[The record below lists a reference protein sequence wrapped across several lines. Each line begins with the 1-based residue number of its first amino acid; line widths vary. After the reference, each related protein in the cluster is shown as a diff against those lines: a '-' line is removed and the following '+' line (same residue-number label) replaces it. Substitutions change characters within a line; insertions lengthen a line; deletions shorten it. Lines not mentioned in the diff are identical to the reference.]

1 MIRGTGRN
9 LSLLLLL
16 MVGIAWPGLAQEP
29 VEAPEDAEDEGTY
42 VETVDVTVVN
52 LDVYVTDKKGEPI
65 TGLTRD
71 DFEIFEN
78 GRPVA
83 ISNFFAV
90 EDRQPVEAQ
99 PPAAV
104 AEPEAPAIPG
114 MPEEEQFALPD
125 DQRLSLVIYVDNF
138 NIRPFNRN
146 RVFRRLRDFL
156 IEKVSTHDQVMLVT
170 YDRSLH
176 MRHDFT
182 SDPTLI
188 ASQLFELEEL
198 AAFGV
203 HWDSERRDVLR
214 DINDSDSLAAV
225 SWRVRQFAE
234 SGYNDLSFS
243 IGAIKEIVTS
253 LAGMPGRKVMLYVS
267 DGLQMLPGEDLYY
280 ALNRKF
286 GDSTPLTEMR
296 QFDASRRFQEL
307 TAHANSSGVTF
318 YTIDAAG
325 LRAAGGSNVDMST
338 AGEAGMASFV
348 DSMYIQS
355 LQSPLRMMADDTG
368 GRAIINANDVG
379 PDLDKVAS
387 DFSTYYSLG
396 YTPSHGGTGRYYKIN
411 VKVKQKGMRVRHR
424 NGYRDKPLTT
434 RMSDTTRASL
444 IYGYDFNPMGIVLR
458 VGEPEFVEKDL
469 FNVPV
474 LVGIPLGEI
483 TLLPLEEA
491 QEGKVKLYF
500 GAIDDGGD
508 MSEISEVPISIQIPN
523 AELEEALGGYYPY
536 QIQLRMRSGPHRLT
550 VGLWDQLGAEE
561 SFASK
566 SVRVGS

>member
-16 MVGIAWPGLAQEP
+16 MLGIAWPGLAQEP
-29 VEAPEDAEDEGTY
+29 VQAPEGAEDEGTY

-65 TGLTRD
+65 TGLARD

-114 MPEEEQFALPD
+114 MPEEQQFALPD

-156 IEKVSTHDQVMLVT
+156 IEKISTHDQVMLVT

-214 DINDSDSLAAV
+214 DIND
-225 SWRVRQFAE
+225 
-234 SGYNDLSFS
+234 
-243 IGAIKEIVTS
+243 
-253 LAGMPGRKVMLYVS
+253 
-267 DGLQMLPGEDLYY
+267 
-280 ALNRKF
+280 
-286 GDSTPLTEMR
+286 
-296 QFDASRRFQEL
+296 
-307 TAHANSSGVTF
+307 
-318 YTIDAAG
+318 
-325 LRAAGGSNVDMST
+325 
-338 AGEAGMASFV
+338 
-348 DSMYIQS
+348 
-355 LQSPLRMMADDTG
+355 
-368 GRAIINANDVG
+368 
-379 PDLDKVAS
+379 
-387 DFSTYYSLG
+387 
-396 YTPSHGGTGRYYKIN
+396 
-411 VKVKQKGMRVRHR
+411 
-424 NGYRDKPLTT
+424 
-434 RMSDTTRASL
+434 
-444 IYGYDFNPMGIVLR
+444 
-458 VGEPEFVEKDL
+458 
-469 FNVPV
+469 
-474 LVGIPLGEI
+474 
-483 TLLPLEEA
+483 
-491 QEGKVKLYF
+491 
-500 GAIDDGGD
+500 
-508 MSEISEVPISIQIPN
+508 
-523 AELEEALGGYYPY
+523 
-536 QIQLRMRSGPHRLT
+536 
-550 VGLWDQLGAEE
+550 
-561 SFASK
+561 
-566 SVRVGS
+566 

>member
-1 MIRGTGRN
+1 
-9 LSLLLLL
+9 
-16 MVGIAWPGLAQEP
+16 
-29 VEAPEDAEDEGTY
+29 
-42 VETVDVTVVN
+42 
-52 LDVYVTDKKGEPI
+52 
-65 TGLTRD
+65 
-71 DFEIFEN
+71 
-78 GRPVA
+78 VA
-83 ISNFFAV
+83 ITNFFAV
-90 EDRQPVEAQ
+90 EDRKPVEGQ
-99 PPAAV
+99 LVGEVAASK
-104 AEPEAPAIPG
+104 APVVPG
-114 MPEEEQFALPD
+114 MREEEQFALPD
-125 DQRLSLVIYVDNF
+125 DQKMSLVIYVDNF

-156 IEKVSTHDQVMLVT
+156 VEKVSRHDQVMLVT

-198 AAFGV
+198 SAFGV

-214 DINDSDSLAAV
+214 DINDSDTLAAV

-243 IGAIKEIVTS
+243 IEAIKEIVTS
-253 LAGMPGRKVMLYVS
+253 LAGLPGRKAVLYVS

-325 LRAAGGSNVDMST
+325 LRAGGGSSVDMSS
-338 AGEAGMASFV
+338 AGEAGLATFV

-379 PDLDKVAS
+379 PDLDKVAA

-396 YTPSHGGTGRYYKIN
+396 YTPSHGGTGRYYKIE
-411 VKVKQKGMRVRHR
+411 VKVKQKGTRVRHR
-424 NGYRDKPLTT
+424 NGYRDKPLMT

-444 IYGYDFNPMGIVLR
+444 IYGYDYNPMGLVLR

-474 LVGIPLGEI
+474 LVGIPLGEV
-483 TLLPLEEA
+483 TMLPINEA
-491 QEGKVKLYF
+491 QEAKVKLYF
-500 GAIDDGGD
+500 GAIDEGGD
-508 MSEISEVPISIQIPN
+508 MSEISEVPLAIQIPN
-523 AELEEALGGYYPY
+523 AELEEAMEGFYPY
-536 QIQLRMRSGPHRLT
+536 QLQLRMRKGPHRVT
-550 VGLWDQLGAEE
+550 VGLWDMLGAEE

-566 SVRVGS
+566 NVRVGG

>member
-1 MIRGTGRN
+1 MHRGTVQI
-9 LSLLLLL
+9 LSLLPILAIGLAFP
-16 MVGIAWPGLAQEP
+16 MLAQETGE
-29 VEAPEDAEDEGTY
+29 VSEDEGSY

-52 LDVYVTDKKGEPI
+52 LDVYVTDKKGVPI

-78 GRPVA
+78 RRPVA
-83 ISNFFAV
+83 ITNFFAV
-90 EDRQPVEAQ
+90 EDRKPVEGQ
-99 PPAAV
+99 LVGEVAASK
-104 AEPEAPAIPG
+104 APVVPG
-114 MPEEEQFALPD
+114 MPEKEQFALPD
-125 DQRLSLVIYVDNF
+125 DQKMSLVIYVDNF

-156 IEKVSTHDQVMLVT
+156 VEKVSRHDQVMLVT

-214 DINDSDSLAAV
+214 DINDSDTLAAV

-243 IGAIKEIVTS
+243 IEAIKEIVTS
-253 LAGMPGRKVMLYVS
+253 LAGLPGRKAILYVS

-325 LRAAGGSNVDMST
+325 LRAGGGAVST
-338 AGEAGMASFV
+338 
-348 DSMYIQS
+348 
-355 LQSPLRMMADDTG
+355 
-368 GRAIINANDVG
+368 
-379 PDLDKVAS
+379 
-387 DFSTYYSLG
+387 
-396 YTPSHGGTGRYYKIN
+396 
-411 VKVKQKGMRVRHR
+411 
-424 NGYRDKPLTT
+424 
-434 RMSDTTRASL
+434 
-444 IYGYDFNPMGIVLR
+444 
-458 VGEPEFVEKDL
+458 
-469 FNVPV
+469 
-474 LVGIPLGEI
+474 
-483 TLLPLEEA
+483 
-491 QEGKVKLYF
+491 
-500 GAIDDGGD
+500 
-508 MSEISEVPISIQIPN
+508 
-523 AELEEALGGYYPY
+523 
-536 QIQLRMRSGPHRLT
+536 
-550 VGLWDQLGAEE
+550 
-561 SFASK
+561 
-566 SVRVGS
+566 

>member
-1 MIRGTGRN
+1 MFRCRGSS

-16 MVGIAWPGLAQEP
+16 VIGPASPGLAQETE
-29 VEAPEDAEDEGTY
+29 EAAAGDGTY

-52 LDVYVTDKKGEPI
+52 LDVYVTDKKGVPI

-78 GRPVA
+78 RRPVP

-90 EDRQPVEAQ
+90 ENRRPVEIASQ
-99 PPAAV
+99 VMP
-104 AEPEAPAIPG
+104 AEPSAPDVPMGIQ
-114 MPEEEQFALPD
+114 EERFALPD

-156 IEKVSTHDQVMLVT
+156 VEKVSKHDQVMLVT

-176 MRHDFT
+176 MRHEFT

-188 ASQLFELEEL
+188 ASELFELEEL

-203 HWDSERRDVLR
+203 HWDSERRDILR
-214 DINDSDSLAAV
+214 DINDSDSIAAI
-225 SWRVRQFAE
+225 SWRVRQFSE

-243 IGAIKEIVTS
+243 IQAIKEIVTS
-253 LAGMPGRKVMLYVS
+253 VAGLPGRKAVIYIS

-280 ALNRKF
+280 ALHRKF
-286 GDSTPLTEMR
+286 GDSSPLTEMR
-296 QFDASRRFQEL
+296 QFDASRSFQEL
-307 TAHANSSGVTF
+307 TALANSSGVTF

-325 LRAAGGSNVDMST
+325 LRTMGGASVEMNN
-338 AGEAGMASFV
+338 AGEAGLASYV
-348 DSMYIQS
+348 DSVYIQS
-355 LQSPLRMMADDTG
+355 LQSPLRMMAEDTG
-368 GRAIINANDVG
+368 GRAIINTNDVG
-379 PDLDKVAS
+379 PGLEKVAS
-387 DFSTYYSLG
+387 DFATYYSLG
-396 YTPSHGGTGRYYKIN
+396 YTPSHGGTGRYYKIE
-411 VKVKQKGMRVRHR
+411 VKVKRKGLRVRHR
-424 NGYRDKPLTT
+424 NGYRDKPLLT

-444 IYGYDFNPMGIVLR
+444 LYGYEHNPMGLVLR
-458 VGEPEFVEKDL
+458 IGEPQAVEKDL

-474 LVGIPLGEI
+474 LVGIPLGKI
-483 TLLPLEEA
+483 TLLPLEES

-500 GAIDDGGD
+500 GALDDGGD
-508 MSEISEVPISIQIPN
+508 MSEISEVPLSIQIPN
-523 AELEEALGGYYPY
+523 AELEEAMEGFYPY
-536 QIQLRMRSGPHRLT
+536 QTQLRMRSGPHRVT
-550 VGLWDQLGAEE
+550 VGLWDVLGAEG

>member
-1 MIRGTGRN
+1 MFRCRGSS

-16 MVGIAWPGLAQEP
+16 VIGPASPGLAQETE
-29 VEAPEDAEDEGTY
+29 EAAAGDGTY

-52 LDVYVTDKKGEPI
+52 LDVYVTDKKGVPI

-78 GRPVA
+78 RRPVP

-90 EDRQPVEAQ
+90 ENRRPVEIASQ
-99 PPAAV
+99 VMP
-104 AEPEAPAIPG
+104 AEPSAPDVPMGIQ
-114 MPEEEQFALPD
+114 EERFALPD

-156 IEKVSTHDQVMLVT
+156 VEKVSKHDQVMLVT

-176 MRHDFT
+176 MRHEFT

-188 ASQLFELEEL
+188 ASELFELEEL

-203 HWDSERRDVLR
+203 HWDSERRDILR
-214 DINDSDSLAAV
+214 DINDSDSIAAI
-225 SWRVRQFAE
+225 SWRVRQFSE

-243 IGAIKEIVTS
+243 IQAIKEIVTS
-253 LAGMPGRKVMLYVS
+253 VAGLPGRKAVIYIS

-280 ALNRKF
+280 ALHRKF
-286 GDSTPLTEMR
+286 GDSSPLTEMR
-296 QFDASRRFQEL
+296 QFDASRSFQEL
-307 TAHANSSGVTF
+307 TALANSSGVTF

-325 LRAAGGSNVDMST
+325 LRTMGGASVEMNN
-338 AGEAGMASFV
+338 AGEAGLASYV
-348 DSMYIQS
+348 DSVYIQS
-355 LQSPLRMMADDTG
+355 LQSPLRMMAEDTG
-368 GRAIINANDVG
+368 GRAIINTNDVG
-379 PDLDKVAS
+379 SGLEKVAS
-387 DFSTYYSLG
+387 DFATYYSLG
-396 YTPSHGGTGRYYKIN
+396 YTPSHGGTGRYYKIE
-411 VKVKQKGMRVRHR
+411 VKVKRKGLRVRHR
-424 NGYRDKPLTT
+424 NGYRDKPLLT

-444 IYGYDFNPMGIVLR
+444 LYGYEHNPMGLVLR
-458 VGEPEFVEKDL
+458 IGEPQAVEKDL

-474 LVGIPLGEI
+474 LVGIPLGKI
-483 TLLPLEEA
+483 TLLPLEES

-500 GAIDDGGD
+500 GALDDGGD
-508 MSEISEVPISIQIPN
+508 MSEISEVPLSIQIPN
-523 AELEEALGGYYPY
+523 AELEEAMEGFYPY
-536 QIQLRMRSGPHRLT
+536 QTQLRMRSGPHRVT
-550 VGLWDQLGAEE
+550 VGLWDVLGAEG

>member
-1 MIRGTGRN
+1 MIRSTGQIP
-9 LSLLLLL
+9 SLLLLL
-16 MVGIAWPGLAQEP
+16 AVGSAWPVLAQESDE
-29 VEAPEDAEDEGTY
+29 VTEDEGAY

-52 LDVYVTDKKGEPI
+52 LDVFVTDKSGQPV
-65 TGLTRD
+65 TGLKRD

-90 EDRQPVEAQ
+90 ENRRPVEGL
-99 PPAAV
+99 PVV
-104 AEPEAPAIPG
+104 ASVEPEAPTIPG
-114 MPEEEQFALPD
+114 IREEDEFALPD
-125 DQRLSLVIYVDNF
+125 DQKLSLVIYVDNF

-156 IEKVSTHDQVMLVT
+156 VEQVSPHDQVMLVT

-176 MRHDFT
+176 MRHEFT
-182 SDPTLI
+182 RDPTLI

-243 IGAIKEIVTS
+243 IEAIKEIVTS
-253 LAGMPGRKVMLYVS
+253 LAGLPGRKAVIYVS
-267 DGLQMLPGEDLYY
+267 DGIQMIPGEDLYY
-280 ALNRKF
+280 ALHRKF
-286 GDSTPLTEMR
+286 GDSSPLTEMR

-325 LRAAGGSNVDMST
+325 LRAAGGSSVDMST
-338 AGEAGMASFV
+338 AGEAGMASFI

-355 LQSPLRMMADDTG
+355 LQSPLRMMAEDTG
-368 GRAIINANDVG
+368 GRAIINTNDVG

-396 YTPSHGGTGRYYKIN
+396 YTPSHGGTGRYYKID
-411 VKVKQKGMRVRHR
+411 VKVKQKGLRVRHR
-424 NGYRDKPLTT
+424 NGYRDKPLMA

-444 IYGYDFNPMGIVLR
+444 VYGYEHNPMGLVLR
-458 VGEPEFVEKDL
+458 VGDPQFVEKDL
-469 FNVPV
+469 FDVPV
-474 LVGIPLGEI
+474 LVGIPLGKI
-483 TLLPLEEA
+483 TLLPFEES

-508 MSEISEVPISIQIPN
+508 MSEISEVPLSIQIPN
-523 AELEEALGGYYPY
+523 AELEEAKDGYYPY
-536 QIQLRMRSGPHRLT
+536 QLQLRMRKGPHRLT
-550 VGLWDQLGAEE
+550 VGLWDMLGAER

-566 SVRVGS
+566 NVRVGG

>member
-1 MIRGTGRN
+1 MIRGTGRD
-9 LSLLLLL
+9 LSLLLVLV
-16 MVGIAWPGLAQEP
+16 VGLAWPGIAQESG
-29 VEAPEDAEDEGTY
+29 EAAEDEGTY

-52 LDVYVTDKKGEPI
+52 LDVYVTDKKGVPI

-78 GRPVA
+78 RRPVA

-90 EDRQPVEAQ
+90 EDRKPVGDA
-99 PPAAV
+99 PRAAA
-104 AEPEAPAIPG
+104 AEPEAPVVPG
-114 MPEEEQFALPD
+114 MPREEQFALPD
-125 DQRLSLVIYVDNF
+125 DQKLSLVIYVDNF

-156 IEKVSTHDQVMLVT
+156 VEKVSSHDQVMLVS

-176 MRHDFT
+176 VRHEFT
-182 SDPTLI
+182 SDPNLI
-188 ASQLFELEEL
+188 ASELFKLEEV

-203 HWDSERRDVLR
+203 HWDSERRDIIR
-214 DINDSDSLAAV
+214 DINDSDALAAV
-225 SWRVRQFAE
+225 FWRVRQFSE

-243 IGAIKEIVTS
+243 IEAIKEIVTS
-253 LAGMPGRKVMLYVS
+253 LAGLPGRKALIYVS

-280 ALNRKF
+280 MLNRKF
-286 GDSTPLTEMR
+286 GDSSPLTEMR

-307 TAHANSSGVTF
+307 TAHANASGVTF

-325 LRAAGGSNVDMST
+325 LRAPGGSDVSMSR
-338 AGEAGMASFV
+338 AGDAGMASFV

-368 GRAIINANDVG
+368 GRAIINSNDVG
-379 PDLDKVAS
+379 PALDKVAS
-387 DFSTYYSLG
+387 DFATYYSLG
-396 YTPSHGGTGRYYKIN
+396 YTPSHGGTGRYYKVE
-411 VKVKQKGMRVRHR
+411 VKVKQKGLRVRHR
-424 NGYRDKPLTT
+424 NGYRDKPLMD

-444 IYGYDFNPMGIVLR
+444 VYGYEFNPMGIVLR
-458 VGEPEFVEKDL
+458 VGESEFVEKDL

-483 TLLPLEEA
+483 TLLPIQEA

-500 GAIDDGGD
+500 GVIDEGGD
-508 MSEISEVPISIQIPN
+508 MSDISEVPISIQIPN

-550 VGLWDQLGAEE
+550 VGLWDLLGAEE

>member
-1 MIRGTGRN
+1 MHRGTVRI
-9 LSLLLLL
+9 LSLLPILGMGLAFP
-16 MVGIAWPGLAQEP
+16 MLAQETAE
-29 VEAPEDAEDEGTY
+29 VSEDEGSY

-52 LDVYVTDKKGEPI
+52 LDVYVTDKKGVPI

-78 GRPVA
+78 RRPVA
-83 ISNFFAV
+83 ITNFFAV
-90 EDRQPVEAQ
+90 EDRKPVDGQLVGEV
-99 PPAAV
+99 AAS
-104 AEPEAPAIPG
+104 EAPAIPG
-114 MPEEEQFALPD
+114 MPEEERFALPD
-125 DQRLSLVIYVDNF
+125 DQKLSLVIYVDNF

-156 IEKVSTHDQVMLVT
+156 VEKVSRHDQVMLVT

-214 DINDSDSLAAV
+214 DINDSDTLAAV

-243 IGAIKEIVTS
+243 IEAIKEIVTS
-253 LAGMPGRKVMLYVS
+253 LAGLPGRKAVLYVS

-325 LRAAGGSNVDMST
+325 LRAGGGTSVDMSS

-379 PDLDKVAS
+379 PDLDKVAA

-396 YTPSHGGTGRYYKIN
+396 YTPSHGGTGRYYKIE
-411 VKVKQKGMRVRHR
+411 VKVKQKGTRVRHR
-424 NGYRDKPLTT
+424 NGYRDKPLMA

-444 IYGYDFNPMGIVLR
+444 IYGYDHNPMGLVLR

-474 LVGIPLGEI
+474 LVGIPLGEV
-483 TLLPLEEA
+483 TLLPVDEA
-491 QEGKVKLYF
+491 QEAKVKLYF
-500 GAIDDGGD
+500 GAIDEGGD
-508 MSEISEVPISIQIPN
+508 MSEISEVPLAIQIPN
-523 AELEEALGGYYPY
+523 AELEEAMGGFYPY
-536 QIQLRMRSGPHRLT
+536 QLQLRMRKGPHRVT
-550 VGLWDQLGAEE
+550 VGLWDMLGAEE

-566 SVRVGS
+566 NVRVGG